1 MAGRRNC
8 RSTAAAC
15 TDGAQGSAVE
25 EREGQQ
31 VMPMC
36 RHVNPLPTTGGCR
49 GVERQLCDI
58 QRLLYQQNGLLA
70 ELLQVMRE
78 RNG

>member
-1 MAGRRNC
+1 MAGRGNC
-8 RSTAAAC
+8 RSAAAAR
-15 TDGAQGSAVE
+15 TGGAQVREAE
-25 EREGQQ
+25 EREAQQ
-31 VMPMC
+31 TMQMC

-49 GVERQLCDI
+49 GVERQLCEL
-58 QRLLYQQNGLLA
+58 QQLMCQQNRLLG